1 MLVCNDVGAVR
12 EAYLRFS
19 HLRARSPQARA
30 ASERAFDLGLNLFS
44 YPSCFVWKS
53 LHLSPFHPHCGSGIQ
68 A

>member
-30 ASERAFDLGLNLFS
+30 ASELAFDLGLNSFS
-44 YPSCFVWKS
+44 YPSCVV
-53 LHLSPFHPHCGSGIQ
+53 
-68 A
+68 